1 MFSLCLCLCKFI
13 IDHKDHY
20 EINIWIFQDPPP
32 RYLSHQLS
40 VHHQQEKIQIDQC
53 RATDQSRSNDQN
65 QSIQWKERLKN
76 IFLSK
81 YIIIVIN
88 QFNRIRSIKFSW
100 KDHSCDW
107 SEHWQRSFKNIEID
121 KNRTKFNLWSFKR
134 SIWTDLITDNFSHSW
149 LFKCAKYYCTQ
160 KYSVYPNKF
169 MQRFDFNLTLS
180 NFYK

>member
-1 MFSLCLCLCKFI
+1 MKLIFEYFRILPPGISRINYQYIINKRRFRLISVEPQINQDQMIKTNPFS
-13 IDHKDHY
+13 
-20 EINIWIFQDPPP
+20 E
-32 RYLSHQLS
+32 
-40 VHHQQEKIQIDQC
+40 
-53 RATDQSRSNDQN
+53 
-65 QSIQWKERLKN
+65 KERVKN

-107 SEHWQRSFKNIEID
+107 SKHWQRSFKNIEID

-149 LFKCAKYYCTQ
+149 LFKSAKYYCTQ
-160 KYSVYPNKF
+160 KYSVFPNKF
-169 MQRFDFNLTLS
+169 MQRFDLNLTLS

>member
-1 MFSLCLCLCKFI
+1 MKLIFEYFRILPPGISRINYQYIINKRRFRLISVEPQINQDQMIKTNPFS
-13 IDHKDHY
+13 
-20 EINIWIFQDPPP
+20 E
-32 RYLSHQLS
+32 
-40 VHHQQEKIQIDQC
+40 
-53 RATDQSRSNDQN
+53 
-65 QSIQWKERLKN
+65 KERLKN

-107 SEHWQRSFKNIEID
+107 SKHWQRSFKNIEID

>member
-1 MFSLCLCLCKFI
+1 MKLIFEYFRILPPGISLINYQYIINKSRFRLISVEPQINQDQMIKTNPFS
-13 IDHKDHY
+13 
-20 EINIWIFQDPPP
+20 E
-32 RYLSHQLS
+32 
-40 VHHQQEKIQIDQC
+40 
-53 RATDQSRSNDQN
+53 
-65 QSIQWKERLKN
+65 KERLKN

-107 SEHWQRSFKNIEID
+107 SKHWQRSFKNIEID
-121 KNRTKFNLWSFKR
+121 KKRTKFNLWSFKR
-134 SIWTDLITDNFSHSW
+134 SIWTELITDNFSHSW

>member
-1 MFSLCLCLCKFI
+1 MKLIFEYFRILPPGISRINYQYIINKRRFRLISVEPQINQDQMIKTNPFS
-13 IDHKDHY
+13 
-20 EINIWIFQDPPP
+20 E
-32 RYLSHQLS
+32 
-40 VHHQQEKIQIDQC
+40 
-53 RATDQSRSNDQN
+53 
-65 QSIQWKERLKN
+65 KERLKN

-107 SEHWQRSFKNIEID
+107 SKHWQRSFKNIEID

-134 SIWTDLITDNFSHSW
+134 SIWTELITDNFSHSW

-160 KYSVYPNKF
+160 KYSVFPNKF

>member
-1 MFSLCLCLCKFI
+1 MKLIFEYFRILPPGISLINYQYIINKRRFRLISVEPQINQDQMIKTNPFS
-13 IDHKDHY
+13 
-20 EINIWIFQDPPP
+20 E
-32 RYLSHQLS
+32 
-40 VHHQQEKIQIDQC
+40 
-53 RATDQSRSNDQN
+53 
-65 QSIQWKERLKN
+65 KERLKN

-107 SEHWQRSFKNIEID
+107 SKHWQRSFKNIEID

-160 KYSVYPNKF
+160 KYSVFPNKF